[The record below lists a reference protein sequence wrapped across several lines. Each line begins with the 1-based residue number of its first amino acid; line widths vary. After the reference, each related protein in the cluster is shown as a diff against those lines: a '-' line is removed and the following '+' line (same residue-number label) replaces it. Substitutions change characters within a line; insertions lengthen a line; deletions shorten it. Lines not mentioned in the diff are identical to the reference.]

1 MFHSLVK
8 KVLIKNNGV
17 YIYDATLREG
27 SQKIGI
33 SFSVEDKIRILERL
47 INDLHVPMIEVGW
60 PGSNPK
66 DIMLYDKIKTMDI
79 NSNGTK
85 IFSFG
90 STRHKDIKAEDDKNL
105 RSLLTVGTK
114 HATIFGKSWDLHV
127 KVALE
132 TSLKENL
139 NMIEDTII
147 FLKKNGIEVV
157 YDAEHFF
164 DGFKNNE
171 QYALQTISC
180 AINAGASWIVLC
192 DTNGGLLP
200 NELGPIFDKVKD
212 FLGTDA
218 HLGIHAH
225 NDSGVA
231 NAIALEAFHHG
242 AKMIQGTINGF
253 GERCGNTDL
262 TTILPIL
269 KLKMG
274 IDCISIE
281 DLENITEVSHF
292 IYEMANLSGNNNQPF
307 VGKNAFSH
315 KGGVH
320 ISAMRKNL
328 KTYEQINP
336 ELVGNSRNIKIS
348 ELAGKSSILHMSKK
362 FGMHLT
368 EENPK
373 VAEILEVIKQ
383 KEKEGYVYEGAEG
396 SLEIIMRSMDMN
408 IQDPDY
414 YRKKFFE
421 LEGFRVL
428 TEMHKTNLI
437 SEATIKVKV
446 KGQEYHTAADGN
458 GPVNALDNALK
469 KALVH
474 FYPSIKEINLSDF
487 KVRIINKAGSAS
499 KVRVLVETND
509 NGKLWG
515 TIGTHENIIV
525 ASWNALVDSYIF
537 KLLKKET
544 TW

>member
-1 MFHSLVK
+1 MK
-8 KVLIKNNGV
+8 RALIKNNNV

-47 INDLHVPMIEVGW
+47 INNLHIPMIEVGW

-66 DIMLYDKIKTMDI
+66 DIMLYNKIKTLGID
-79 NSNGTK
+79 SNGTK
-85 IFSFG
+85 IYSFG
-90 STRHKDIKAEDDKNL
+90 STRRKDIKAEDDRNL
-105 RSLLTVGTK
+105 KSLLEVGTK

-132 TSLKENL
+132 TSLEENL
-139 NMIEDTII
+139 NMIKDTIF
-147 FLKKNGIEVV
+147 FLKKNRIEVV

-180 AINAGASWIVLC
+180 AYKAGASWIVLC

-200 NELGPIFDKVKD
+200 QEIGPIFDKVKNI
-212 FLGTDA
+212 LGMDVN
-218 HLGIHAH
+218 LGIHAH
-225 NDSGVA
+225 NDSGLA
-231 NAIALEAFHHG
+231 NAIALEALQHG
-242 AKMIQGTINGF
+242 ARMIQGTINAF

-274 IDCISIE
+274 IDCIDIAE
-281 DLENITEVSHF
+281 LENITEVSHF
-292 IYEMANLSGNNNQPF
+292 IYEMANLPGNDNQPF
-307 VGKNAFSH
+307 VGRNAFSH
-315 KGGVH
+315 KGGIH
-320 ISAMRKNL
+320 ISAMQKNL

-348 ELAGKSSILHMSKK
+348 ELAGKSSILHMSKR
-362 FGMHLT
+362 FGMSLT

-373 VAEILEVIKQ
+373 IAEILKIIKQ

-414 YRKKFFE
+414 YRKKYFE
-421 LEGFRVL
+421 FEGFRVL
-428 TEMHKTNLI
+428 TEMRKNNLI

-446 KGQEYHTAADGN
+446 NGQEYHTAADGN

-474 FYPSIKEINLSDF
+474 FYPSIKEIHLSDF
-487 KVRIINKAGSAS
+487 KVRTINKDGTAS

-509 NGKLWG
+509 NGKTWG
-515 TIGTHENIIV
+515 TIGSHENIIV

>member
-66 DIMLYDKIKTMDI
+66 DIMLYDKIKTLDI

-180 AINAGASWIVLC
+180 ALNAGASWIVLC

-212 FLGTDA
+212 FLGTEA

-292 IYEMANLSGNNNQPF
+292 IYEMANLSGNSNQPF

-320 ISAMRKNL
+320 ISAMRKNV

-428 TEMHKTNLI
+428 TEMNKTNLI

-537 KLLKKET
+537 KLLKRET

>member
-66 DIMLYDKIKTMDI
+66 DIMLYNKIKTLDVD
-79 NSNGTK
+79 SNGTK

-105 RSLLTVGTK
+105 KSLLSVGTK

-139 NMIEDTII
+139 NMIEDTLI

-180 AINAGASWIVLC
+180 ALNAGASWIVLC

-212 FLGTDA
+212 FLGTEA

-274 IDCISIE
+274 IDCISVE
-281 DLENITEVSHF
+281 DLENITDVSHF
-292 IYEMANLSGNNNQPF
+292 IYEIANLSGNSNQPF

-362 FGMHLT
+362 FGMHLR

-428 TEMHKTNLI
+428 TEMNKTNLI

-537 KLLKKET
+537 KLLKRET

>member
-1 MFHSLVK
+1 M
-8 KVLIKNNGV
+8 IKNNGV

-66 DIMLYDKIKTMDI
+66 DIMLYNKIKTLDVD
-79 NSNGTK
+79 SNGTK

-105 RSLLTVGTK
+105 KSLLSVGTK

-139 NMIEDTII
+139 NMIEDTLI

-180 AINAGASWIVLC
+180 ALNAGASWIVLC

-212 FLGTDA
+212 FLGTEA

-274 IDCISIE
+274 IDCISVE
-281 DLENITEVSHF
+281 DLENITDVSHF
-292 IYEMANLSGNNNQPF
+292 IYEIANLSGNSNQPF

-362 FGMHLT
+362 FGMHLRGG
-368 EENPK
+368 E
-373 VAEILEVIKQ
+373 
-383 KEKEGYVYEGAEG
+383 
-396 SLEIIMRSMDMN
+396 
-408 IQDPDY
+408 
-414 YRKKFFE
+414 
-421 LEGFRVL
+421 
-428 TEMHKTNLI
+428 
-437 SEATIKVKV
+437 
-446 KGQEYHTAADGN
+446 
-458 GPVNALDNALK
+458 
-469 KALVH
+469 
-474 FYPSIKEINLSDF
+474 
-487 KVRIINKAGSAS
+487 S
-499 KVRVLVETND
+499 K
-509 NGKLWG
+509 
-515 TIGTHENIIV
+515 
-525 ASWNALVDSYIF
+525 SC
-537 KLLKKET
+537 
-544 TW
+544 

>member
-1 MFHSLVK
+1 M
-8 KVLIKNNGV
+8 IKNNGV

-33 SFSVEDKIRILERL
+33 SFSVEDKIRIIERL

-66 DIMLYDKIKTMDI
+66 DIMLYDKIKTMDLD
-79 NSNGTK
+79 SKGTK
-85 IFSFG
+85 VYSFG
-90 STRHKDIKAEDDKNL
+90 STRRKNIKAEDDKNL
-105 RSLLTVGTK
+105 RSLLATGTK

-132 TSLKENL
+132 TSLEENL
-139 NMIEDTII
+139 NMIRDTITY
-147 FLKKNGIEVV
+147 LNKNGIDVV

-164 DGFKNNE
+164 NGYFDNE

-180 AINAGASWIVLC
+180 AKDAGASWIVLC

-200 NELGPIFDKVKD
+200 HELSPIFDKVKD
-212 FLGTDA
+212 CLGNDVN
-218 HLGIHAH
+218 LGIHAH

-231 NAIALEAFHHG
+231 NAIALEALHHG

-274 IDCISIE
+274 IDCISTE

-292 IYEMANLSGNNNQPF
+292 IYEMANLSGNSNQPF

-428 TEMHKTNLI
+428 TEMYKTNLI

-515 TIGTHENIIV
+515 TVGTHENIIV

-537 KLLKKET
+537 KLLKRET

>member
-1 MFHSLVK
+1 MTTDNK
-8 KVLIKNNGV
+8 V
-17 YIYDATLREG
+17 YIYDTTLREG
-27 SQKIGI
+27 SQKTGI
-33 SFSVEDKIRILERL
+33 SLSVEDKIHILKRL
-47 INDLHVPMIEVGW
+47 INDLHIPMIEVGW

-66 DIMLYDKIKTMDI
+66 DIMFYNKINTMDI

-85 IFSFG
+85 LYAFG
-90 STRHKDIKAEDDKNL
+90 STRRKDIKTEDDRNL
-105 RSLLTVGTK
+105 RALLAVGTK
-114 HATIFGKSWDLHV
+114 HAAIFGKSWDLHV

-139 NMIEDTII
+139 NMIRDTII
-147 FLKKNGIEVV
+147 FLKKNGIDVV

-164 DGFKNNE
+164 DGFKNNK
-171 QYALQTISC
+171 QYALQTILC
-180 AINAGASWIVLC
+180 AYNAGASWIVLC

-200 NELGPIFDKVKD
+200 HELGPIFDKVKD
-212 FLGTDA
+212 FLGKDV

-242 AKMIQGTINGF
+242 ARMIQGTINSF

-274 IDCISIE
+274 INCISFE
-281 DLENITEVSHF
+281 DLENISEVSHF
-292 IYEMANLSGNNNQPF
+292 IYEMTNLPRNSDQPF
-307 VGKNAFSH
+307 VGRNAFSH

-320 ISAMRKNL
+320 ISAMRKNS

-336 ELVGNSRNIKIS
+336 ELVGNSRNIRIS
-348 ELAGKSSILHMSKK
+348 ELAGKSSILHMSKR

-368 EENPK
+368 EVNPK
-373 VAEILEVIKQ
+373 IAEILEVIKQ
-383 KEKEGYVYEGAEG
+383 KENEGYVYEGAEA

-428 TEMHKTNLI
+428 TDMRKKNLI

-446 KGQEYHTAADGN
+446 KGQEYHTAAEGN

-474 FYPSIKEINLSDF
+474 FYPSLKEINLSDF
-487 KVRIINKAGSAS
+487 KVRIINKAGTAS

-509 NGKLWG
+509 NGKSWG

-525 ASWNALVDSYIF
+525 ASWEALVDSYIF
-537 KLLKKET
+537 KLLKRET
-544 TW
+544 KW

>member
-66 DIMLYDKIKTMDI
+66 DILLYKKIKTMDM

-105 RSLLTVGTK
+105 KSLLSVGTK

-180 AINAGASWIVLC
+180 ALKAGASWIVLC

-212 FLGTDA
+212 FLGTEA
-218 HLGIHAH
+218 QLGIHAH

-281 DLENITEVSHF
+281 DLGNITEVSHF
-292 IYEMANLSGNNNQPF
+292 IYEMANLSGNSNQPF

-368 EENPK
+368 AENPK

-428 TEMHKTNLI
+428 TEMNKTNLI

-537 KLLKKET
+537 KLLKRET

>member
-1 MFHSLVK
+1 VK
-8 KVLIKNNGV
+8 KGLIKNNSV

-47 INDLHVPMIEVGW
+47 ISNLHIPMIEVGW

-66 DIMLYDKIKTMDI
+66 DIMFYKKIKAMDI
-79 NSNGTK
+79 NSNETK
-85 IFSFG
+85 IYAFG
-90 STRHKDIKAEDDKNL
+90 STRRKDIKAEDDRNL
-105 RSLLTVGTK
+105 KALLEAGTK

-132 TSLKENL
+132 TSLEENL

-147 FLKKNGIEVV
+147 FLKKNGIDVV

-164 DGFKNNE
+164 DGFKNNK
-171 QYALQTISC
+171 QYALQTIAC
-180 AINAGASWIVLC
+180 ANNAGASWIVLC

-200 NELGPIFDKVKD
+200 HELGPIFDEVKD
-212 FLGTDA
+212 FLGKDVQ
-218 HLGIHAH
+218 LGIHAH

-242 AKMIQGTINGF
+242 ARMIQGTINSF

-274 IDCISIE
+274 INCITSE

-292 IYEMANLSGNNNQPF
+292 IYEMANLPGNSDQPF
-307 VGKNAFSH
+307 VGRNAFSH

-348 ELAGKSSILHMSKK
+348 ELAGKSSILHMSKR
-362 FGMHLT
+362 FGMQLT

-373 VAEILEVIKQ
+373 IAEILEVIKQ
-383 KEKEGYVYEGAEG
+383 KEKDGYVYEGAEG

-421 LEGFRVL
+421 FEGFRVL
-428 TEMHKTNLI
+428 TEMNKNNLI

-474 FYPSIKEINLSDF
+474 FYPSIKEIHLSDF
-487 KVRIINKAGSAS
+487 KVRIINKAGTAS

-509 NGKLWG
+509 NGKSWG

-544 TW
+544 NW

>member
-1 MFHSLVK
+1 MFRSLVK
-8 KVLIKNNGV
+8 KVVIKNNSV
-17 YIYDATLREG
+17 CLYDATLREG

-33 SFSVEDKIRILERL
+33 SFSVEDKIRILERI
-47 INDLHVPMIEVGW
+47 INDLHIPMIEVGW

-66 DIMLYDKIKTMDI
+66 DIMLYNKIKSMDLS
-79 NSNGTK
+79 SNGTE
-85 IFSFG
+85 IYSFG
-90 STRHKDIKAEDDKNL
+90 STRRKNIRAEDDKNL
-105 RSLLTVGTK
+105 VSLLEVGTK

-139 NMIEDTII
+139 NMIEDTIV
-147 FLKKNGIEVV
+147 FLKKNEIEVV

-171 QYALQTISC
+171 QYALQTILC
-180 AINAGASWIVLC
+180 ASNAGVSWVVLC

-200 NELGPIFDKVKD
+200 QEVGPIFDKVKD
-212 FLGTDA
+212 FLGKDVQ
-218 HLGIHAH
+218 LGIHAH

-231 NAIALEAFHHG
+231 NAIALEAFHNG
-242 AKMIQGTINGF
+242 ARMIQGTINGF

-274 IDCISIE
+274 INCISAE
-281 DLENITEVSHF
+281 DLENITEVSHY
-292 IYEMANLSGNNNQPF
+292 IYEMANLPGNGNQPF

-315 KGGVH
+315 KGGIH

-348 ELAGKSSILHMSKK
+348 ELAGKSSILHMSKR

-373 VAEILEVIKQ
+373 IGEILEVIKQ

-414 YRKKFFE
+414 YRKKYFE
-421 LEGFRVL
+421 FEGFRVL
-428 TEMHKTNLI
+428 TEMNKNNLI

-446 KGQEYHTAADGN
+446 KGQEYHTAAEGN

-469 KALVH
+469 KALIH
-474 FYPSIKEINLSDF
+474 FYPSIKEIHLSDF
-487 KVRIINKAGSAS
+487 KVRTINKEGTAS
-499 KVRVLVETND
+499 KVRVLVETRD
-509 NGKLWG
+509 NGKSWG
-515 TIGTHENIIV
+515 TIGSHENIIV

>member
-33 SFSVEDKIRILERL
+33 SFSVEDKIRIIERL

-66 DIMLYDKIKTMDI
+66 DIMLYNKIKTMDI

-105 RSLLTVGTK
+105 KSLLTVGTK

-180 AINAGASWIVLC
+180 ALNAGASWIVLC

-200 NELGPIFDKVKD
+200 TELGLIFDKVKD

-274 IDCISIE
+274 IDCISSE

-292 IYEMANLSGNNNQPF
+292 IYEMANLSGNSNQPF

-428 TEMHKTNLI
+428 TEMYKTNLI

-515 TIGTHENIIV
+515 TVGTHENIIV

-537 KLLKKET
+537 KLLKRET